1 MVSSQAEYRTGQFHT
16 RVIEARS
23 LTPTIRAI
31 RLSKPPGFVFHTSQ
45 AAMLL
50 VPTPLGTDWRPMSIA
65 SAPTRSYLEF
75 AARLSDSPFKQA
87 FVALEPGTMVT
98 IRGPV
103 GHFFLDTG
111 RPAILVAGG
120 TGITPL
126 KSMAEYATDC
136 DIDIPLTLLY
146 ANHSPSEIAYRD
158 ELNELRSAN
167 PRLEIIHTVT
177 RAVERRG
184 GRTGRIDAQL
194 LRQTGERHKDPI
206 FYTAGPTSR
215 VHSIKQALIELGITL
230 DCIRFEQF
238 HGYR

>member
-1 MVSSQAEYRTGQFHT
+1 MISGQAEYRTGQFHT
-16 RVIEARS
+16 RVIEARN

-31 RLSKPPGFVFHTSQ
+31 RLSKPPGFVFHASQ
-45 AAMLL
+45 VAMLL

-65 SAPTRSYLEF
+65 NAPTRSYLEF
-75 AARLSDSPFKQA
+75 ATRLSNSPFKQFFA
-87 FVALEPGTMVT
+87 GLEPGKMVT

-120 TGITPL
+120 TGIIPL

-158 ELNELRSAN
+158 ELDKLRNAN

-177 RAVERRG
+177 HADERWG
-184 GRTGRIDAQL
+184 GRTSRIDSQL
-194 LRQTGERHKDPI
+194 LCQIGERYKDSI
-206 FYTAGPTSR
+206 FYSAGPTSM
-215 VHSIKQALIELGITL
+215 VHSIKQALIELGVTP
-230 DCIRFEQF
+230 DRIRFEQF

>member
-1 MVSSQAEYRTGQFHT
+1 MVSSQAKYRAGQFHI

-31 RLSKPPGFVFHTSQ
+31 RLSKPPEFVFHASQ
-45 AAMLL
+45 AAMFL
-50 VPTPLGTDWRPMSIA
+50 VPTSLGADWRPMSIA

-75 AARLSDSPFKQA
+75 TARLSDSPFKQSFA
-87 FVALEPGTMVT
+87 ALEPGNTVT

-120 TGITPL
+120 TGIAPL

-146 ANHSPSEIAYRD
+146 ANHSPSEIAFRD
-158 ELNELRSAN
+158 ELDDLRSAN
-167 PRLEIIHTVT
+167 SRLEIIHTVT
-177 RAVERRG
+177 RADERWG

-194 LRQTGERHKDPI
+194 LHQIEVRYKDSI
-206 FYTAGPTSR
+206 F
-215 VHSIKQALIELGITL
+215 
-230 DCIRFEQF
+230 
-238 HGYR
+238 